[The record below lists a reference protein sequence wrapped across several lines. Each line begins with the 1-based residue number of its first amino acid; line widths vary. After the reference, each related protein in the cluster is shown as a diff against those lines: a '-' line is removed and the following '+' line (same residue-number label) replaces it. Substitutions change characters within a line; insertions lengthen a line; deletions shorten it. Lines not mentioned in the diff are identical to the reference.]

1 MKRYVLEVV
10 IKEGND
16 EYWES
21 LNNSGKSGCDDL
33 VDMVQTTLDQ
43 VLEAQVKLIEY
54 SNR

>member
-10 IKEGND
+10 INEGND

-21 LNNSGKSGCDDL
+21 LDKEGKSGCDDIVEL
-33 VDMVQTTLDQ
+33 VKSSLDP
-43 VLEAQVKLIEY
+43 VVEAQIKLIEY